1 MNWRIDIYMWWPSSI
16 INEREVRQLF

>member
-1 MNWRIDIYMWWPSSI
+1 MNWRINIYMWWPSSI